1 VLGFVDEQRTF
12 VAVEM
17 TDTRTAEQRR
27 RIMQSVGT
35 KDTGPELVVRRALFA
50 LGYRYRLHRKDLAG
64 RPDIVLPS
72 RRKAIFVHGCFWHGH
87 GCPKGRASKS
97 RVEYWGPK
105 LEANR
110 ARDARNLADLK
121 AQGWDVSIVWQCELG
136 DPAKLSARL
145 KRFVERPTKAIDKT
159 RTKR

>member
-1 VLGFVDEQRTF
+1 
-12 VAVEM
+12 M

-35 KDTGPELVVRRALFA
+35 KDTGPELAVRRALFA

-64 RPDIVLPS
+64 RPDIVLVS

-87 GCPKGRASKS
+87 DCPKGRASKS
-97 RVEYWGPK
+97 RVDYWGPK

-110 ARDARNLADLK
+110 ARDARNVAELK
-121 AQGWDVSIVWQCELG
+121 SQGWDVLVVWQCELA
-136 DPAKLSARL
+136 DAAKLSARL
-145 KRFVERPTKAIDKT
+145 GRFVERPRNAIDKT